1 MTGEDIDVRLPRPLY
16 IREHHWAAVNAEAD
30 RLQRSLQSN
39 DGSQA
44 LADIKCVVESIAR
57 IVLDVNG
64 TPADPNA
71 SFSSI
76 VAQANSTLK
85 GQPGDELA
93 NQTVFGNMATQA
105 GKIAQNLGDIRNQ
118 FGGGHGRARTPV
130 LTDEMVRLALDG
142 GLLWAR
148 WALRRLGYF
157 TEGRPDSLIDD
168 LNGSPRAIFRSGELE
183 RRLVSANLPTLSAQH
198 QRAIGVAV
206 GQRAAS
212 GTFVVHWDGVEPC
225 LNSDD
230 LAIWPRDYRLG
241 VAYGLWFDAEGNVT
255 FTPVSAREA
264 LAILDPV
271 GDCSADLADWVQRIA
286 ATRQGWTLP
295 AWDAA
300 AFETAESIRGKNRS
314 DLRRKATCSTSS
326 PTWCA
331 RIRSEARAISTH
343 RHFRSSLDVWMWCL
357 FPSCSCAVRPRS
369 KRGCRSRSTALWWC
383 GVGMPKIWC

>member
-1 MTGEDIDVRLPRPLY
+1 MGSPAVTAEYFDVRLSRPPY
-16 IREHHWAAVNAEAD
+16 IREHHWAAVSAEVD
-30 RLQRSLQSN
+30 RLQRSLQSG

-44 LADIKCVVESIAR
+44 LADIKCLVESIAR
-57 IVLDVNG
+57 IILDVNG

-71 SFSSI
+71 NFSSI

-118 FGGGHGRARTPV
+118 FGGGHGRARVPV

-157 TEGRPDSLIDD
+157 TEGRPDPLIED
-168 LNGSPRAIFRSGELE
+168 LNGSSRAIFRSGDLQ
-183 RRLVSANLPTLSAQH
+183 RRLVAANLPTLSAQH

-212 GTFVVHWDGVEPC
+212 GTFVVRWDGVEAC

-255 FTPVSAREA
+255 FGPAAAREA

-271 GDCSADLADWVQRIA
+271 GDCSADLSEWVHRITEA
-286 ATRQGWTLP
+286 RQGRTP
-295 AWDAA
+295 PSWDPED
-300 AFETAESIRGKNRS
+300 FEIAQFIRGKKSERPAQESIVLNELA
-314 DLRRKATCSTSS
+314 DLVC
-326 PTWCA
+326 PYP
-331 RIRSEARAISTH
+331 
-343 RHFRSSLDVWMWCL
+343 F
-357 FPSCSCAVRPRS
+357 
-369 KRGCRSRSTALWWC
+369 
-383 GVGMPKIWC
+383 

>member
-1 MTGEDIDVRLPRPLY
+1 MGSPVVTGEGIDVRLPRPLY
-16 IREHHWAAVNAEAD
+16 IREHHWAAVSAEAD
-30 RLQRSLQSN
+30 RLQRSLQSS
-39 DGSQA
+39 DGSQV

-71 SFSSI
+71 NFGSI

-168 LNGSPRAIFRSGELE
+168 LNGNPRAIFRSGELQ

-255 FTPVSAREA
+255 FTPASAREA

-271 GDCSADLADWVQRIA
+271 GDCSADLSEWVQRIA

-295 AWDAA
+295 AWDAE
-300 AFETAESIRGKNRS
+300 AFEIAEFIRVKKPQRPPQES
-314 DLRRKATCSTSS
+314 DVLDKLADLVS
-326 PTWCA
+326 PYP
-331 RIRSEARAISTH
+331 
-343 RHFRSSLDVWMWCL
+343 F
-357 FPSCSCAVRPRS
+357 
-369 KRGCRSRSTALWWC
+369 
-383 GVGMPKIWC
+383 